1 MNFNVI
7 SPVINNYNCINFNRR
22 YEMKMDRKA
31 FNDMKSEIA
40 KGMGRIKFADAE
52 MTPEQQME
60 ADKMAGETM
69 ADFGLEMEDVA
80 AVENEV
86 EKAGTDIDAD
96 IEYLMKLKEDPARTE
111 AEIKDIDAAIEK
123 ANNAKQELETLK
135 TLIADLKTKFPE
147 APVAEVAPE
156 MTATV

>member
-1 MNFNVI
+1 
-7 SPVINNYNCINFNRR
+7 
-22 YEMKMDRKA
+22 MKLDRKA
-31 FNDMKSEIA
+31 FNDMKASIVKE
-40 KGMGRIKFADAE
+40 MSRIKFADGE
-52 MTPEQQME
+52 MTPEQQAE
-60 ADKMAGETM
+60 ADKMAGEAM
-69 ADFGLEMEDVA
+69 SGFGVEMEDVA
-80 AVENEV
+80 GVEKEM

-147 APVAEVAPE
+147 APVEDPAPE
-156 MTATV
+156 VTATV